1 MSFSNFS
8 SDQIKLFPSKHILQY
23 LKWMLK
29 VLNSPIPKCIPYRLG
44 DSKLP
49 STHSV
54 DSWNSVVNKSEQSFT
69 GLERIIYNASKKTV
83 AKAQFASQLKVCHG
97 LSCL

>member
-29 VLNSPIPKCIPYRLG
+29 VQNSPIPKCISYRLG

-49 STHSV
+49 PTHSV
-54 DSWNSVVNKSEQSFT
+54 DSWNSVVNKSEQCFM
-69 GLERIIYNASKKTV
+69 GFERIIHNADRKSV
-83 AKAQFASQLKVCHG
+83 V
-97 LSCL
+97 